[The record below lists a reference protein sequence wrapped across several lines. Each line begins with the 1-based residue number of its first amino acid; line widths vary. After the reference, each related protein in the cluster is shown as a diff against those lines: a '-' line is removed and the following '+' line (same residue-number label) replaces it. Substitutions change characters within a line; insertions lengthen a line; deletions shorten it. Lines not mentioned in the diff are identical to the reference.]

1 MEAESE
7 PLIFSE
13 LVDIEKLQE
22 MWDSFVKVYP
32 VSIGIIDL
40 DGKVLVSSGW
50 QQICTDFHRANPE
63 TAKRCHESDTRLAN
77 GLKAGESY
85 NVYHCKNGMVD
96 VAVPIIIDGRHLAN
110 FFAGQFFFKPPK
122 RKFFT
127 KQAKEFGF
135 DKENYLEALDKVPV
149 IPEKE
154 LELLMEYLIKQ
165 VEMLANAGK
174 TALALKRSNKKLRYS
189 EQRLEETVEKRM
201 TQLKIIEDFQMQYI
215 VHTDPFDMYEHL
227 LDDLLKLTDSPIG
240 LIGEVFYEE
249 DDRPVLKTYA
259 LSNIAWDEETNRLY
273 EEYRRIGFEFRK
285 LDNLFGAVVTGRSVV
300 VCNDP
305 STDPRSAGTPPGH
318 PPIESFLGIPVFY
331 GERLVGEIGLA
342 NREGGFDKSVIDIL
356 KPLVNT
362 CGQIIVS
369 RQEREARARA
379 ELLLKEQANQDGLTG
394 VPNRRRFEEYLE
406 QEWKRA
412 ARAKEPLLLMMMD
425 IDHFKAFNDTYGHL
439 EGDTC
444 LKKVAKILG
453 SCMRRPADMVAR
465 YGGEEFVCLLPETSL
480 DGALQVAECFNAG
493 LRDEGIEH
501 SKSPVADTITISIGI
516 AMLRPEHD
524 QDPKTLVDLAD
535 KRLYRAKE
543 TGRNRIVY
551 EDAP

>member
-1 MEAESE
+1 MEAENE
-7 PLIFSE
+7 PLTFSE
-13 LVDIEKLQE
+13 LVDLEKLQE
-22 MWDSFVKVYP
+22 IWDSFVKVYP

-50 QQICTDFHRANPE
+50 QQVCTDFHRANPE
-63 TAKRCHESDTRLAN
+63 TAKRCRESDTRLAN
-77 GLKAGESY
+77 GLKTGERY
-85 NVYHCKNGMVD
+85 NLYHCKNGMVD
-96 VAVPIIIDGRHLAN
+96 AAVPIIIDGRHLAN

-122 RKFFT
+122 RKFFI

-135 DKENYLEALDKVPV
+135 DKERYLEALDKVPV

-154 LELLMEYLIKQ
+154 LELLMEYLVRE

-189 EQRLEETVEKRM
+189 EQRLEETVERRM
-201 TQLKIIEDFQMQYI
+201 MQLKIIEDFQMQFI
-215 VHTDPFDMYEHL
+215 VHTDPFEMYEHL
-227 LDDLLKLTDSPIG
+227 LDDLLKLTDAPIG

-249 DDRPVLKTYA
+249 DNRPVLKTYA

-285 LDNLFGAVVTGRSVV
+285 LDNLFGAVVTDRSVV

-305 STDPRSAGTPPGH
+305 STDPRSVGTPPGH

-342 NREGGFDKSVIDIL
+342 NREGGFDYSVIETL

-362 CGQIIVS
+362 CGQIIVA
-369 RQEREARARA
+369 RQEREARTRA
-379 ELLLKEQANQDGLTG
+379 EQQLKEQADRDGLTG
-394 VPNRRRFEEYLE
+394 VPNRRRFDEYLV

-439 EGDTC
+439 EGDAC
-444 LKKVAKILG
+444 LKKVAGILE

-480 DGALQVAECFNAG
+480 EGALKVVECFNER
-493 LRDEGIEH
+493 LRGEGIEH
-501 SKSPVADTITISIGI
+501 KNSTVSGFVTISTGI
-516 AMLRPEHD
+516 ATLRPVHD
-524 QDPKTLVDLAD
+524 QDPKELIDLAD
-535 KRLYRAKE
+535 KYLYRAKDE
-543 TGRNRIVY
+543 GRNRVVY
-551 EDAP
+551 KDA